1 MEIELGSQA
10 TNMTRSDEAATG
22 TIHGHFSRIAPKYH
36 DLRIT
41 DLDPVRFIAKEIRKL
56 VHIEAADVG
65 CGPGRYS
72 LLLCK
77 HLGNKLNLACIDA
90 NTHMLRELDA
100 YMKRHGISNFTP
112 MNSAAEDLPFPNNT
126 LDCIFAFNAVHHFS
140 LPSFLQEC
148 ARVLKNGSYLFV
160 YTRLREQ
167 NRRNIWGRYFPK
179 FHQKE
184 TRLYTLKAFTQAVAE
199 FPALRLK
206 WIEYFTYTRTS
217 TIEWLTEQ
225 AKAHHYSTFCLYP
238 LKELEDAITAFQQNI
253 KSHFMDVHEVK
264 WLDENALFVISK
276 SC

>member
-1 MEIELGSQA
+1 
-10 TNMTRSDEAATG
+10 
-22 TIHGHFSRIAPKYH
+22 
-36 DLRIT
+36 
-41 DLDPVRFIAKEIRKL
+41 
-56 VHIEAADVG
+56 
-65 CGPGRYS
+65 
-72 LLLCK
+72 
-77 HLGNKLNLACIDA
+77 
-90 NTHMLRELDA
+90 
-100 YMKRHGISNFTP
+100 

-217 TIEWLTEQ
+217 TIEWLTAQ

-238 LKELEDAITAFQQNI
+238 LKELEDAITDFQQNI
-253 KSHFMDVHEVK
+253 KSHFTDVHEVK